1 MKKIILPFLFISISA
16 FAQNT
21 KEVVKQLES
30 LQSVGDQT
38 KAPCTTCEVSRLGSG
53 QNIYTPEQALA
64 DINAGE
70 LQFLGRDLF
79 PGSDS
84 NRTCVFKS
92 SRAYVLYNN
101 CMGNKS
107 EAPAT
112 DIEVI
117 SFEGGLG
124 RFYVEHFGS
133 GAISA
138 IPRSSYKGT
147 FTLNFIPTES
157 VGTMNISQLKAFKT
171 KYDTSTNDGCWI
183 GSPSGAQDMQSKAS
197 CYGKSKQAL
206 SAWNPSAEAFW
217 KNPGSNWQPTL
228 LKLRQTI
235 IKTKY

>member
-1 MKKIILPFLFISISA
+1 MKRLSLLLLLSFSA
-16 FAQNT
+16 FAQNE

-30 LQSVGDQT
+30 LQGVST
-38 KAPCTTCEVSRLGSG
+38 KTPCATCEVSHLGSK
-53 QNIYTPEQALA
+53 QNIYTPEQAIA
-64 DINAGE
+64 DINAGT

-117 SFEGGLG
+117 SFDGGIAH
-124 RFYVEHFGS
+124 FYVEHFGS

-157 VGTMNISQLKAFKT
+157 IGNMTIAQLKAFKV

-183 GSPSGAQDMQSKAS
+183 GSPNGAQDMASKAS
-197 CYGKSKQAL
+197 CYGRTKQEL
-206 SAWNPSAEAFW
+206 SAWNPDAETFW
-217 KNPGSNWQPTL
+217 KNTGNNWQATL
-228 LKLRQTI
+228 QKLRQTI
-235 IKTKY
+235 LKTKY

>member
-1 MKKIILPFLFISISA
+1 MKKIILPLLLLSFSA
-16 FAQNT
+16 FAQNS
-21 KEVVKQLES
+21 KEVVKQLEN
-30 LQSVGDQT
+30 LQSVGDKT
-38 KAPCTTCEVSRLGSG
+38 KAPCVTCEVSRLGG

-117 SFEGGLG
+117 SFEGGIG
-124 RFYVEHFGS
+124 RFYVEHFGA

-138 IPRSSYKGT
+138 IPRTSYKGT
-147 FTLNFIPTES
+147 FTLNFVPTEP
-157 VGTMNISQLKAFKT
+157 VGTMNIAQLKAFKV
-171 KYDTSTNDGCWI
+171 KYDTATNDGCWI
-183 GSPSGAQDMQSKAS
+183 GSPSGAQDMQSKAT
-197 CYGKSKQAL
+197 CYGKTKQAL
-206 SAWNPSAEAFW
+206 NAWNSPAESFW
-217 KNPGSNWQPTL
+217 KNPGNNWQSTL
-228 LKLRQTI
+228 QKLRQTI
-235 IKTKY
+235 LKTKY